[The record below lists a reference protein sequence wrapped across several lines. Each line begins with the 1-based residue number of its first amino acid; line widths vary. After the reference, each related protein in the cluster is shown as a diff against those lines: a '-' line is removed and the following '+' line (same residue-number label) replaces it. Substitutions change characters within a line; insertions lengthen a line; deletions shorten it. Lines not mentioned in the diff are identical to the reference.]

1 MIQMQSC
8 KHDPI
13 TLVGSDNTSFTQ
25 TDINLNV
32 TDGSTLYANNCASC
46 HGILASSAKL
56 GSTAL
61 QIQNGISTVSGM
73 HSLSTLTSAQIQSI
87 ADVLKTT
94 TPAPVITDGAT
105 LYANNCASCHGILAS
120 STKLGSTA
128 LQIQNGIST
137 VSGMHSLSTLT
148 SAQIQSIADI
158 LKTTTPGPVITDG
171 ATLYANNCASCHGS
185 LSNSQVKRSSTAEIQ
200 QAIKNK
206 SKMKFLSTLSTTQI
220 QAIAGALGGK

>member
-1 MIQMQSC
+1 MMKRFEILRLIVLVGGFFFMIQMQSC

-87 ADVLKTT
+87 AD
-94 TPAPVITDGAT
+94 
-105 LYANNCASCHGILAS
+105 
-120 STKLGSTA
+120 
-128 LQIQNGIST
+128 
-137 VSGMHSLSTLT
+137 
-148 SAQIQSIADI
+148 I

-185 LSNSQVKRSSTAEIQ
+185 LSNSQVKRSSTSEIQ